1 MKNLSSLLVSCLFL
15 LVSTETFAQRGLD
28 TLSLKSIFHEPYLA
42 GVRPSFN
49 AFSLDNKSIV
59 YTWNDSSYS
68 ANEFFSV
75 NLDGSGFKPI
85 AERPQNGTVSP
96 DGKRSI
102 FTERGTLMIGNP
114 DGSAKRVL
122 FSAPTPSFMPVWSQD
137 SKLVAFVNEGD
148 VWMADVATT
157 TVRRVTNKKATDP
170 NFQVRGWATDN
181 SRLILSSVDNSAQ
194 KDVFFPEYV
203 GHMVTPGASKRGFTR
218 PKLHLVEVETRN
230 IQTLIEGDIRM
241 VGVPISESGRY
252 VGVDQTDHYQKTRE
266 IGVYDLSDA
275 SYHVAFKDS
284 TQGWIASGFNDLR
297 FAPGKEVMSFT
308 SEQSGYNHLYTVNAD
323 GSGLKQLT
331 SGDWQVTWYQWLDA
345 NQIIYVSTEVDP
357 GERHIY
363 IMDVTRGTTRQ
374 LTSEPAFRQD
384 FRLSDDNQTIV
395 YGKTYFNT
403 PTDLFSLNLRRP
415 NREVRLTNSIPDRFK
430 AIEWLEPE
438 YVRFIGR
445 DGETK
450 LSMEVIRPPVLEPG
464 KKYPVIVFVHGAGS
478 LQNVYKGWSQN
489 YYREYM
495 FHHWLAMKG
504 YVVIEVDYR
513 HSLNYG
519 RKFREDV
526 TGWMGKY
533 ELEDI
538 IDGIDHVAKEGIIDV
553 DRVGLYGGSYGG
565 FMALYALH
573 HAPDRFHVGA
583 ALRAVTNWENYFW
596 ANPGYTG
603 PRLGHPEKDKENYLR
618 SSPLTHADSLSRP
631 MILFHGLIDDNV
643 GFQDAMQYI
652 DRLIQSG
659 NENFELMVYPSERHS
674 FVKPAAWYDE
684 YRRMAE
690 YFERWLE
697 P

>member
-1 MKNLSSLLVSCLFL
+1 MKKLSSLFVSCLFI
-15 LVSTETFAQRGLD
+15 LVSSEASAQKGLD
-28 TLSLKSIFHEPYLA
+28 TLSLRSIFHEPYLA
-42 GVRPSFN
+42 GVRPSMN

-59 YTWNDSSYS
+59 YTWNDSSF
-68 ANEFFSV
+68 AVDEIFSV
-75 NLDGSGFKPI
+75 NLDGSGFKQLS
-85 AERPQNGTVSP
+85 ERPQRGTESP
-96 DGKRSI
+96 DGKRAI
-102 FTERGTLMIGNP
+102 FMDKGTLMIGNP

-122 FSAPTPSFMPVWSQD
+122 FSAPTPSFAPVWSQD

-157 TVRRVTNKKATDP
+157 TVRRVTNKKSSDP
-170 NFQVRGWATDN
+170 NFQVRGWATNN
-181 SRLILSSVDNSAQ
+181 SRLILSSVNNSGQ
-194 KDVFFPEYV
+194 RDIYFPEYV
-203 GHMVTPGASKRGFTR
+203 GHFVEPGNSRRGFTR
-218 PKLHLVEVETRN
+218 PKLHLMEIETRN
-230 IQTLIEGDIRM
+230 MQTLLEGDIRLM
-241 VGVPISESGRY
+241 GTPISESGRF

-275 SYHVAFKDS
+275 SYYVLFTDS

-297 FAPGKEVMSFT
+297 FAPGKDVLSFT
-308 SEQSGYNHLYTVNAD
+308 SEQSGYNHLYTVNPD

-331 SGDWQVTWYQWLDA
+331 FGDWQVTWYQWLDA
-345 NQIIYVSTEVDP
+345 NQIVYVSTEVDP

-363 IMDVTRGTTRQ
+363 VMDVGRGTTRQ

-438 YVRFIGR
+438 YVRFTGR
-445 DGETK
+445 DGETQ
-450 LSMEVIRPPVLEPG
+450 LSMEVIRPPVMEPG

-495 FHHWLAMKG
+495 FHHWLAMRG

-533 ELEDI
+533 ELEDM

-553 DRVGLYGGSYGG
+553 NRVGVYGGSYGG

-631 MILFHGLIDDNV
+631 MIMFHGLIDDNV

-690 YFERWLE
+690 YFERWLK
-697 P
+697 